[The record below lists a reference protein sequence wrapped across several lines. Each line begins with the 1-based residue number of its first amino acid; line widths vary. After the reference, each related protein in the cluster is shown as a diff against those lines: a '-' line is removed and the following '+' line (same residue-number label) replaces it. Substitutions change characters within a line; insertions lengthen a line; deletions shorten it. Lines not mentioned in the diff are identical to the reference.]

1 MTHGIRTRLALACAL
16 LLGTAGAAQ
25 AATVVTDWND
35 EALEAIRVTHPG
47 PPMVARMLAI
57 TNTAMYDAWAAYD
70 NKANGTQLGGELR
83 RPASERTDA
92 NRRKAMS
99 FAAYRVLVDLF
110 PTRQAQFAAE
120 MAGLGY
126 DPTDTT
132 GNIATPQGVGNV
144 AAAALIQYRHAD
156 GSNQLGNVNGGAPY
170 SDYTGYLPVNSP
182 TQIVDPNHWQP
193 LAVPD
198 GSGGFVL
205 QKFIAPHWSLVKPF
219 ALSRYDQFPVKA
231 PARFGTF
238 AYLQQALQ
246 VVYYSAT
253 LNDRQKTIAEYWADG
268 PSSEL
273 PPGHWVLFAKHVS
286 ERDHHTLGQDV
297 KMTFA
302 MTNAVLDA
310 SITSWGYK
318 RQFDY
323 IRPVSAVHFLFKNR
337 PIFAWAGEGLGTRVI
352 LGQNWRP
359 YQAATV
365 VTPPFAEYVSGH
377 SIFSASAAEVLKRYT
392 GSDYFGA
399 AVTVPAGSSRV
410 EPGLVPAHDV
420 VLSWPTFTAA
430 ADEAGISRRYGGIHF
445 QDGDVEARVLGRK
458 IGAQAYTLS
467 RAYINGTAGN

>member
-16 LLGTAGAAQ
+16 LLGAAGAAHS
-25 AATVVTDWND
+25 ATLVTDWND

-110 PTRQAQFAAE
+110 PTQQAQFAAE
-120 MAGLGY
+120 MASLGY
-126 DPTDTT
+126 NPADTT

-144 AAAALIQYRHAD
+144 AAAALLQFRHAD

-205 QKFIAPHWSLVKPF
+205 QKFIAPHWSNVKPF
-219 ALSRYDQFPVKA
+219 ALTRYDQFPVKA

-286 ERDHHTLGQDV
+286 ERDHHTLAQDV

-445 QDGDVEARVLGRK
+445 QDGDVEARALGRK